1 MKTNGGRGFAT
12 KPILLLAVVLF
23 LQVSFLF
30 ADEISKPR
38 LVRAGG
44 NHIPDSSV
52 TGQKAVSL
60 KNSKALTAGN
70 SVAAKSAAVG
80 VSASESLADKTVI
93 RFQSTAYTY
102 PKNAKKESGV
112 SRYEKEELVLYAL
125 ALRKYARQFGY
136 DTSYAFLA
144 NMGMGSAQKR
154 FFVINLKT
162 LEIESS
168 GLVSHGFG
176 NSASFYDRAYSNKP
190 GSKCTSLGK
199 YCIAGKYNGTYGYS
213 FKLKGLDSTN
223 SNALKRKIVLHS
235 MGCIPDKESNAPAC
249 VSEGCPA
256 VSQQFFGG
264 LRKLIEQ
271 QKRPIL
277 LWVYDSNL
285 EKPVVELPQA
295 LVEKLKYF
303 ERW

>member
-1 MKTNGGRGFAT
+1 MKTNGGRGFSP
-12 KPILLLAVVLF
+12 KPILLLAF
-23 LQVSFLF
+23 AFILQLSYST
-30 ADEISKPR
+30 ANEIYKPR

-52 TGQKAVSL
+52 TGLKTVSL
-60 KNSKALTAGN
+60 KNKVLSNSSMVVAKTTA
-70 SVAAKSAAVG
+70 AG
-80 VSASESLADKTVI
+80 VSVSESVADKTVI
-93 RFQSTAYTY
+93 RFQPTAYSY
-102 PKNAKKESGV
+102 PKNSKKESGV
-112 SRYEKEELVLYAL
+112 SKYEKEELVLYAL
-125 ALRKYARQFGY
+125 ALRKYAKQFGY
-136 DTSYAFLA
+136 DTSYAFFA
-144 NMGMGSAQKR
+144 NMGMGSTQKR
-154 FFVINLKT
+154 FFVVNLKT

-199 YCIAGKYNGTYGYS
+199 YSIAGKYNGTYGYS

-235 MGCIPDKESNAPAC
+235 MNCIPDKESIAPAC

-256 VSQQFFGG
+256 VSQQFFGS